1 MKKKTIL
8 LGLIILA
15 LMLPLSA
22 AADIGIGGIAGYYQ
36 PTGLSL
42 KINNFPV
49 VSLGWHLGSSGYIE
63 GTVDYWFI
71 NDKLDRNILWYLG
84 GGVKASVGS
93 DHFGLGLRVPIGIQW
108 YFMPRFELF
117 GELAPGFAILPSS
130 GFDFSGG
137 IGLRF
142 HLQ

>member
-1 MKKKTIL
+1 MKKKTVL

-22 AADIGIGGIAGYYQ
+22 AADIGIGGIAGYGQ
-36 PTGLSL
+36 PTGLSF

-49 VSLGWHLGSSGYIE
+49 VSLGWSISGKWLE

-71 NDKLDRNILWYLG
+71 NDKLDRNILWYMG
-84 GGVKASVGS
+84 GGAKASVAS
-93 DHFGLGLRVPIGIQW
+93 DNFGLGLRVPIGIQW

-117 GELAPGFAILPSS
+117 GELVPGFLILPASE
-130 GFDFSGG
+130 FDFSGG

-142 HLQ
+142 HL

>member
-1 MKKKTIL
+1 MKKKTVL

-22 AADIGIGGIAGYYQ
+22 SADIGIGGIAGYGQ
-36 PTGLSL
+36 PTGLSF

-49 VSLGWHLGSSGYIE
+49 VSLGWSLSGKWLE

-84 GGVKASVGS
+84 VGAKGSIGGS
-93 DHFGLGLRVPIGIQW
+93 FGMGLRVPIGIQW

-117 GELAPGFAILPSS
+117 GELVPGFSILPAS

-142 HLQ
+142 HL

>member
-1 MKKKTIL
+1 MKKK
-8 LGLIILA
+8 IILVCLVVFA
-15 LMLPLSA
+15 LVLPLSTF
-22 AADIGIGGIAGYYQ
+22 ADIGIGGIAGYGQ

-49 VSLGWHLGSSGYIE
+49 VSLGWHLGTSGYVE
-63 GTVDYWFI
+63 GTIDYWFI

-93 DHFGLGLRVPIGIQW
+93 AFGLGLRVPIGIQW

-130 GFDFSGG
+130 GFDLSGG

>member
-1 MKKKTIL
+1 MKKKTVL

-22 AADIGIGGIAGYYQ
+22 AADIGIGGIAGYHQ
-36 PTGLSL
+36 PTGLSF
-42 KINNFPV
+42 KIKNFPV
-49 VSLGWHLGSSGYIE
+49 VSLQWSISEKWLK

-71 NDKLDRNILWYLG
+71 NDKLDRNVFWYLG
-84 GGVKASVGS
+84 GGAKGS
-93 DHFGLGLRVPIGIQW
+93 IGGSFGMVLRVPIGIQW

-117 GELAPGFAILPSS
+117 GELVPGYIILPTPN
-130 GFDFSGG
+130 FDFSGG

-142 HLQ
+142 HL